1 MVGAGGASASG
12 FQRSGDGF
20 ALKARRT
27 QPSSRC
33 SMIAVI
39 FEVWP
44 KPGHKQRY
52 LDLAAELRPL
62 LDQIDGFISIERF
75 ESIYEPGKMLSLS
88 FFRDEAAASAW
99 RSLEAHRRAQAGGR
113 GELFADHRLRIAG
126 GIRDYGL
133 GPCTQ
138 GPRARPSQPG

>member
-1 MVGAGGASASG
+1 MVGAGGASAISSEAKKLRTRK
-12 FQRSGDGF
+12 QAERS
-20 ALKARRT
+20 RS
-27 QPSSRC
+27 PPRC

-62 LDQIDGFISIERF
+62 LDKIDGFISIERF

-88 FFRDEAAASAW
+88 FFRDEAAVSAW
-99 RSLEAHRRAQAGGR
+99 RNLEAHRR
-113 GELFADHRLRIAG
+113 
-126 GIRDYGL
+126 
-133 GPCTQ
+133 
-138 GPRARPSQPG
+138 